1 MRGVGGVGAGGEA
14 RQSGTPHTLTCLPP
28 LPPLLACLQHT
39 TERSITLA
47 IAKKDPEAGYWPR
60 LLKEAGSRAKN
71 IKVCVWVWGGG
82 GHTLFP
88 PPLSTQS
95 HTRSPTHVSTGG
107 LGSVGG

>member
-1 MRGVGGVGAGGEA
+1 MGGVGAGGEA

-82 GHTLFP
+82 D
-88 PPLSTQS
+88 
-95 HTRSPTHVSTGG
+95 TRSSHPHSAPNLTPA
-107 LGSVGG
+107 LPPM